1 MVLVNPVRHSKVLQ
15 QVGAFKSA
23 NNQEVEDGGHSNTS
37 EEGDRPSQV
46 FFVIESE
53 YDTREPH
60 HHQTEDKSD
69 GYGKEN
75 GNDDLQGFVC
85 VDELLV
91 GVLAAPYF
99 GHCQCRATS
108 QKSEHH

>member
-1 MVLVNPVRHSKVLQ
+1 MVNPVGNSEVFQ
-15 QVGAFKSA
+15 NVGTFKPA
-23 NNQEVEDGGHSNTS
+23 HDEEVEDGSHSS
-37 EEGDRPSQV
+37 ASKQGDRPSQV